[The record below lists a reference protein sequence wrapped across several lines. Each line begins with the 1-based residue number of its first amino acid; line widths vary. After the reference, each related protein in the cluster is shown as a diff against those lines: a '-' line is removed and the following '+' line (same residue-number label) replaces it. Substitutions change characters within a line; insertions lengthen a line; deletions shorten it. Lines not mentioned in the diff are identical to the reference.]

1 MNRLR
6 FALGQQGQRGAPPQI
21 ARFHSLNLIF
31 ALGQRDILRP
41 LVPGAIPLAGPRKAK
56 QIQPLPRCPSC
67 PLCIWHLLGDV
78 MPPPSNRGARTTFAP
93 IPTFFPLASTKT
105 LKDSI
110 SNWFSVLLALFH
122 LLLRFSFEFS
132 T

>member
-21 ARFHSLNLIF
+21 ARFHSLNSIF

-67 PLCIWHLLGDV
+67 PLCIWHWDSGTSSVPLSQGLYLLGAPEKPSKYSHCPAV
-78 MPPPSNRGARTTFAP
+78 PPVPYVYGTYWGT
-93 IPTFFPLASTKT
+93 
-105 LKDSI
+105 
-110 SNWFSVLLALFH
+110 
-122 LLLRFSFEFS
+122 
-132 T
+132 

>member
-21 ARFHSLNLIF
+21 ARFHSLNSIF
-31 ALGQRDILRP
+31 SLGQRDILRP

-78 MPPPSNRGARTTFAP
+78 MPP
-93 IPTFFPLASTKT
+93 
-105 LKDSI
+105 
-110 SNWFSVLLALFH
+110 
-122 LLLRFSFEFS
+122 
-132 T
+132 